1 MERPEKSANLVSVGS
16 QIYYNELKNGRIH
29 YNKDWFQQAIS
40 RTSNITVVNMIS
52 NTNAKFRHVLLCRN
66 YNGCTYDVA
75 ISSFDTLS
83 GSILN
88 HKFQEGS
95 TS

>member
-16 QIYYNELKNGRIH
+16 QIYYKELKNRGIH
-29 YNKDWFQQAIS
+29 YNKKWFQQPIS
-40 RTSNITVVNMIS
+40 RTSNITEANMNS
-52 NTNAKFRHVLLCRN
+52 NTNAKFRYLILCRN